1 MEIVYEKIDKFSEDL
16 KVDDEFRIGD
26 CLVKILRIKTNDKDE
41 LVLDLDYIGARFKKR
56 SKMMLIIPKK
66 IPIETLK

>member
-1 MEIVYEKIDKFSEDL
+1 MEIVYEKILKSSEDL
-16 KVDDEFRIGD
+16 KTDDEFRIGD
-26 CLVKILRIKTNDKDE
+26 CLVKILRVRTNDKDE
-41 LVLDLDYIGARFKKR
+41 LILDLDYVGARFKKR

>member
-16 KVDDEFRIGD
+16 KVDDEFKIGD
-26 CLVKILRIKTNDKDE
+26 CLVKILRVRTNDKDE
-41 LVLDLDYIGARFKKR
+41 LILDLDYVGARFKKR

>member
-16 KVDDEFRIGD
+16 KVDDEFKIGD
-26 CLVKILRIKTNDKDE
+26 CLVKILRVRTNDKDE
-41 LVLDLDYIGARFKKR
+41 LILDLDYVGARFKKR

-66 IPIETLK
+66 IPIETLQ